1 MTGGVHGYMKKIKKM
16 KVIGV
21 GKWRVVL
28 DLGNRRVIKV
38 AKSKNGISSN
48 KQEVI
53 VYKSAPSRI
62 KKHLGTITKYGDGYR
77 ILVMKKYNRKFPRS
91 KKYKRKL
98 FALRSTFM
106 RNGIIPHDITSNNL
120 RLKNNGLI
128 VIIDYGNFEKRR
140 KK

>member
-1 MTGGVHGYMKKIKKM
+1 MKKINKM

-21 GKWRVVL
+21 GKWRVAY

-38 AKSKNGISSN
+38 AKSKNGRSSN

-62 KKHLGTITKYGDGYR
+62 KKHLGTITTYGYGYH
-77 ILVMKKYNRKFPRS
+77 ILVMKKYKRKFPRS

-98 FALRSTFM
+98 IALRRKFM
-106 RNGIIPHDITSNNL
+106 RNGIIPHDLNSNNI
-120 RLKNNGLI
+120 RLKNDGRI
-128 VIIDYGNFEKRR
+128 VFIDYGNFQKHR

>member
-1 MTGGVHGYMKKIKKM
+1 MKKNIKKM

-21 GKWRVVL
+21 GKWRLVL
-28 DLGNRRVIKV
+28 DLGHRRVIKV

-48 KQEVI
+48 KKEVI

-77 ILVMKKYNRKFPRS
+77 ILVMKKYNQMFPRS

-106 RNGIIPHDITSNNL
+106 RNGIIPHDLNSNNL

-128 VIIDYGNFEKRR
+128 VIIDYGNFENRR

>member
-1 MTGGVHGYMKKIKKM
+1 MKKKIKKM

-21 GKWRVVL
+21 GKWRIVY

-38 AKSKNGISSN
+38 AKSKNGRLSN
-48 KQEVI
+48 KKEII

-62 KKHLGTITKYGDGYR
+62 KKHLGKITTYGYGYR
-77 ILVMKKYNRKFPRS
+77 ILVMKKYSRMFPRS

-98 FALRSTFM
+98 FSLRRTFM
-106 RNGIIPHDITSNNL
+106 RNGIIPHDLNSNNL
-120 RLKNNGLI
+120 RLKSNGRI
-128 VIIDYGNFEKRR
+128 VFIDYGNFENRR

>member
-1 MTGGVHGYMKKIKKM
+1 MKKKIKKM

-62 KKHLGTITKYGDGYR
+62 KKHLGTIKKYGDGYR
-77 ILVMKKYNRKFPRS
+77 ILVMKKYNRMFPRS

-98 FALRSTFM
+98 FALRGTFM
-106 RNGIIPHDITSNNL
+106 RNGIIPHDLNSNNL

-128 VIIDYGNFEKRR
+128 VIIDYGNFENRR

>member
-1 MTGGVHGYMKKIKKM
+1 MKKKIKKM
-16 KVIGV
+16 KVIGA
-21 GKWRVVL
+21 GKWRLVL
-28 DLGNRRVIKV
+28 DWGNRRVIKV

-77 ILVMKKYNRKFPRS
+77 ILVMKKYNQMFPRS

-98 FALRSTFM
+98 FALKSTFM
-106 RNGIIPHDITSNNL
+106 RNGIIPHDLNSNNL

-128 VIIDYGNFEKRR
+128 VIIDYGNFENRR